1 MQGPGPRGHE
11 TWLYAAQEGIMTPK
25 HGPRDQTDSC
35 TTDMG
40 LAIGSVG
47 ARGQQHMHR
56 CSLQR
61 PRVLAQGCRLRE
73 QYTSALNTL
82 HRGALSTH
90 ILILGHMEGREHK
103 DSGLHPYTNGLGIN
117 THAPTDAGTQS
128 PMHSFLQYT
137 GQGLG
142 SWGGRSLGPCY
153 AGDTE
158 RDSGRERASLS

>member
-11 TWLYAAQEGIMTPK
+11 TWLYAAQEGIMTPT

-35 TTDMG
+35 TTDMVG

-103 DSGLHPYTNGLGIN
+103 DSGLHPYTNGLHPQTQGPRAQC
-117 THAPTDAGTQS
+117 THFCSTLDRGLVVGGAGVWALVMLVTQKGT
-128 PMHSFLQYT
+128 LAE
-137 GQGLG
+137 
-142 SWGGRSLGPCY
+142 RGPV
-153 AGDTE
+153 
-158 RDSGRERASLS
+158 